1 MNVLVSAIVPVYNSE
16 EFLEKCIESLRNQ
29 TLKDIEIIFI
39 NDGST
44 DNSLD
49 ILKKYEKIDNRIR
62 VVNQKNLGPSA
73 ARNKGIRIAKGKYIS
88 FIDAD
93 DWIDEKMYQEMIK
106 LAEKDNADIAIC
118 DITIVDKNGERYRKG
133 LNIEKNILNGDD
145 IKELILKEL
154 IKSSKYNSMWNK
166 IYRKSIVSEHKIF
179 LDTKIFYAEDWLF
192 NIKFLT
198 SNAKRAIYVNKAFYY
213 YRRGHVSLSNK
224 YDENTFNDTGIWL
237 YNQRKIYAKKLGINP
252 YIAVNDLFISMIHCI
267 ISEFKYS
274 NASMSKRI
282 KSVKKIIN
290 YTEVREVV
298 KNIRVKELTKKEK
311 FLYYAIKYKLIIN
324 IYIYVL
330 LGRVKEKL

>member
-29 TLKDIEIIFI
+29 TLKDIEMIFI

-73 ARNKGIRIAKGKYIS
+73 ARNNGIRIAKGKYIS

-93 DWIDEKMYQEMIK
+93 DWIDEKMYQEMIE

-118 DITIVDKNGERYRKG
+118 DITIIDKDRERYRKG
-133 LNIEKNILNGDD
+133 LNIEKKVLNDDD
-145 IKELILKEL
+145 IKHLILKEL

-166 IYRKSIVSEHKIF
+166 IYKKSIVSEYKIF

-192 NIKFLT
+192 NINFLS
-198 SNAKRAIYVNKAFYY
+198 SNVKKAVYINKSLYY

-252 YIAVNDLFISMIHCI
+252 YIAVNDLFINMIHCI
-267 ISEFKYS
+267 ISEFKYRDVS
-274 NASMSKRI
+274 ISKRI
-282 KSVKKIIN
+282 KNVKKIIN
-290 YTEVREVV
+290 YTEVREVI
-298 KNIRVKELTKKEK
+298 KNIHVKELTKKEK
-311 FLYYAIKYKLIIN
+311 FLYFAIKYKLIIN